1 MNDTVL
7 GAIIGASSAILAGVI
22 SSIINYKTN
31 KSHDKEKT
39 LSIKKESLYLYL
51 EDLKTNIHNNA
62 LIFGIMRRGERPVIT
77 KDLDDEYRAIIKN
90 IKMLVN
96 IYFKGL
102 GDEFN
107 SKMDIAIEF
116 YTSHAIHLRQDTRTS
131 PLLITKEL
139 LDSVNASYDKSM
151 SAIDDLQNII
161 LKIK

>member
-31 KSHDKEKT
+31 KLHDKEKT

-62 LIFGIMRRGERPVIT
+62 LIFGIMRRGERPLIT
-77 KDLDDEYRAIIKN
+77 KDLDDEYRGIIKN

>member
-1 MNDTVL
+1 MDSTLL
-7 GAIIGASSAILAGVI
+7 GALIGAGAAIAGAI
-22 SSIINYKTN
+22 ATSTITYFSN

-39 LSIKKESLYLYL
+39 LSIKKESLYICL

-62 LIFGIMRRGERPVIT
+62 LIFGSMGKDGKPIIT
-77 KDLDDEYRAIIKN
+77 KDLDDEYRGIIKN

-116 YTSHAIHLRQDTRTS
+116 YTSYAIHLRQDTRTS

-151 SAIDDLQNII
+151 AAIDDLQNII
-161 LKIK
+161 LKVK

>member
-31 KSHDKEKT
+31 KLHDKEKT

-62 LIFGIMRRGERPVIT
+62 LIFGGMGRGEKPIIT
-77 KDLDDEYRAIIKN
+77 KDLDDEYRKIIKN

-102 GDEFN
+102 KGEFD
-107 SKMDIAIEF
+107 SKMDVAIEF
-116 YTSHAIHLRQDTRTS
+116 YTSYAIHLRQDTRTS
-131 PLLITKEL
+131 SLLITKEL
-139 LDSVNASYDKSM
+139 LDSVNESYDKSM
-151 SAIDDLQNII
+151 SEINDLQNII
-161 LKIK
+161 SKIK